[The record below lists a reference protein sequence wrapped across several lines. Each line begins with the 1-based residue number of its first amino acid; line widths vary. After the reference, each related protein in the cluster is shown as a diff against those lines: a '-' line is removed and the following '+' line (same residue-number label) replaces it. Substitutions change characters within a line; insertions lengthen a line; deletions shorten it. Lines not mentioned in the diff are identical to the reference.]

1 MILKRNDHFLIKKMN
16 EKSKVVK
23 KKCDYLCVIK
33 NEVKIYQLKIPYS
46 GRFFRQ
52 TKYQARASVKDS
64 GISVFFRGGG
74 HKNVIS

>member
-1 MILKRNDHFLIKKMN
+1 MEKK
-16 EKSKVVK
+16 S
-23 KKCDYLCVIK
+23 DYLCVIK

-46 GRFFRQ
+46 GRFFGQ

-74 HKNVIS
+74 GGKKTSYHRHIGVSVG